1 MFIFQFLNDKIHNY
15 VLFDIIVNFT
25 HFPQKIYKLSKT
37 NIFFSCFERTRGE
50 EKNISHL
57 SQDAADLNSQES
69 KDEKS
74 KSEKSK
80 SEKSEKLVK
89 KEPAPVDAFV
99 HVIGHPDE
107 QNSPKSASLKKDNLV
122 IVDKPLEQSHSEV
135 GIS

>member
-1 MFIFQFLNDKIHNY
+1 MR
-15 VLFDIIVNFT
+15 
-25 HFPQKIYKLSKT
+25 
-37 NIFFSCFERTRGE
+37 ERE
-50 EKNISHL
+50 EKKTNISHL

-80 SEKSEKLVK
+80 SEKSKSEKARSEKSEKLVK

-122 IVDKPLEQSHSEV
+122 IVDKPFEQSHSEV
-135 GIS
+135 SIS

>member
-1 MFIFQFLNDKIHNY
+1 MTIMYIERQLLFTTLPYYFLQP
-15 VLFDIIVNFT
+15 IVQNNANN
-25 HFPQKIYKLSKT
+25 LSVAEQEADDDT
-37 NIFFSCFERTRGE
+37 
-50 EKNISHL
+50 

-80 SEKSEKLVK
+80 SEKFEKLVK
-89 KEPAPVDAFV
+89 KERAAPPVDAFV
-99 HVIGHPDE
+99 HVIGHPDGDK

-122 IVDKPLEQSHSEV
+122 IVDKTLEQSHSEV

>member
-1 MFIFQFLNDKIHNY
+1 M
-15 VLFDIIVNFT
+15 
-25 HFPQKIYKLSKT
+25 
-37 NIFFSCFERTRGE
+37 
-50 EKNISHL
+50 HL

-80 SEKSEKLVK
+80 SEKSKSEKSEKLVK
-89 KEPAPVDAFV
+89 KEPAEPPVDAFV

-107 QNSPKSASLKKDNLV
+107 QNSPKSASLRKDNLV
-122 IVDKPLEQSHSEV
+122 IVDKPFEQSHSEV

>member
-1 MFIFQFLNDKIHNY
+1 MNLTSQIFLLTCRKTTFFTTQPYYFLQP
-15 VLFDIIVNFT
+15 IVQNNANN
-25 HFPQKIYKLSKT
+25 LSVAEQEADDDT
-37 NIFFSCFERTRGE
+37 
-50 EKNISHL
+50 

-89 KEPAPVDAFV
+89 KEPAAPPVDAFV

-122 IVDKPLEQSHSEV
+122 IVDKPKEQSHSEV

>member
-1 MFIFQFLNDKIHNY
+1 MFWEN
-15 VLFDIIVNFT
+15 
-25 HFPQKIYKLSKT
+25 
-37 NIFFSCFERTRGE
+37 ERR
-50 EKNISHL
+50 KNPNISHL

-89 KEPAPVDAFV
+89 KEPAAPPVDAFV

-122 IVDKPLEQSHSEV
+122 IVDKPFEQSHSEV
-135 GIS
+135 SIS